1 MESKAKGFVSWLG
14 KRELTSTFVAGQPTP
29 PVTYPPEIRV

>member
-14 KRELTSTFVAGQPTP
+14 KRELTSTFVAGQPP
-29 PVTYPPEIRV
+29 PW